1 MLWVNLT
8 ESAINVD
15 SHFGIV
21 RAPLW
26 AQDQQQEVAEE
37 PLEAWKPK
45 SMDEKHLV
53 AQRSCVIM
61 AVMVTGQLDRGAP
74 SGQLPHDHM
83 KCGHVDML
91 WLKPPACP
99 SPGPSSWCVF
109 AITITCLCLEPL
121 QDGGEVLHPFGSLW
135 LSCAAVVVDTSV
147 LFQPSS
153 AATQIF
159 WCLPLTHARLR
170 FSLCVFW

>member
-8 ESAINVD
+8 ESAINV
-15 SHFGIV
+15 GIV

-37 PLEAWKPK
+37 PLEAWKGK
-45 SMDEKHLV
+45 SMDEKDLV

-61 AVMVTGQLDRGAP
+61 AVMVTGQLDRWAP

-91 WLKPPACP
+91 WLKPPACS
-99 SPGPSSWCVF
+99 SPGPASWCVF
-109 AITITCLCLEPL
+109 AITCLCLELL
-121 QDGGEVLHPFGSLW
+121 QDGGEVPHPFGSLW
-135 LSCAAVVVDTSV
+135 LSCAAVVDTSV

-153 AATQIF
+153 AATRIF
-159 WCLPLTHARLR
+159 WCLLLRHARLW